1 MNGKKKRQITHS
13 NLKPLF
19 TDLNNALILDD
30 NPRITDALVQILK
43 APGSA
48 LAKHGAPTFTIAQR
62 QLTKQ
67 IHKTKRPTPSQPT
80 TTINSSSSS
89 SNSSNSSS
97 SSSSSSSS
105 TSSSSNSN
113 SNSNSF
119 FITIVP
125 FISFISFIY
134 PSSPPSSPSS
144 SSSQQQLFN
153 SAVNNL
159 TPDLC
164 GRATKLWRALFF

>member
-89 SNSSNSSS
+89 S
-97 SSSSSSSS
+97 SSS